1 MPVAGTQETNTP
13 TVVAWEDTA
22 VAAWEE
28 DMVADTA
35 EVATVDMAEVDIKR
49 SYSKAIVWLIDK
61 DST

>member
-1 MPVAGTQETNTP
+1 
-13 TVVAWEDTA
+13 
-22 VAAWEE
+22 
-28 DMVADTA
+28 MVADTA